1 MVGKSLDRR
10 NELSQ
15 EPAVGGL
22 LAEIVEPNP
31 DALNNKQIMR
41 NWAHVT
47 KYRKDGGK

>member
-15 EPAVGGL
+15 ETAVGGL

-31 DALNNKQIMR
+31 DALNNSKAFINIIR
-41 NWAHVT
+41 I
-47 KYRKDGGK
+47 